1 MESSPMLCKQGAAG
15 SIPATSTNL
24 FPFNKIAGKF
34 LSNITCYWNRG
45 YALERFRPESVPE
58 ALS

>member
-1 MESSPMLCKQGAAG
+1 MLCKQGAAG